1 MSCRTRLGCAATRTA
16 SRRAE
21 PVAPRRDRL
30 VAPRRASLAAGA
42 VAAALL
48 LLPGCT
54 STEEENKLISHQVS
68 SKAFYDSG
76 EFARAE
82 DQCRRGLAIDEGHE
96 NLRLTLGFA
105 LLRQG
110 TPKKLEESIEVFDG
124 MGGLFGR
131 DDWRVDMGLGIACQQ
146 LAHLQAAAIDPKAP
160 AKPETTERIAALR
173 DRSRDALE
181 RAAKRAGANGK
192 GEGAKDNAPADIP
205 YHLALLDLDEHAL
218 EPFFTHAGL
227 ALSKLEEQDKV
238 FGAQLSQP
246 MGESERNRTAKEREL
261 NARRGQLLCRESAI
275 RAFEQGDAT
284 AAAAAMERL
293 EKFGALDRGDYFSRA
308 RIREQLGKDE
318 EAVRDYE
325 KFIGLSTTQL
335 DDTVGKAVTALTR
348 LRSRLAEKRT
358 ATPPGGP

>member
-1 MSCRTRLGCAATRTA
+1 M
-16 SRRAE
+16 
-21 PVAPRRDRL
+21 
-30 VAPRRASLAAGA
+30 
-42 VAAALL
+42 
-48 LLPGCT
+48 

-68 SKAFYDSG
+68 SKAYYDSG
-76 EFARAE
+76 DFARAE
-82 DQCRRGLAIDEGHE
+82 DQCRRGLAIDEDHE

-110 TPKKLEESIEVFDG
+110 TPRKLQEAIEVFDG
-124 MGGLFGR
+124 MDGLFGGG

-146 LAHLQAAAIDPKAP
+146 LAHLQGMAP
-160 AKPETTERIAALR
+160 ADSKEAAKPEAIAKLR
-173 DRSRDALE
+173 DRSRAALE
-181 RAAKRAGANGK
+181 RAAEGSAAK
-192 GEGAKDNAPADIP
+192 GNTTGAKDNTPADIP
-205 YHLALLDLDEHAL
+205 YHLALLDLDEQAGA
-218 EPFFTHAGL
+218 PFFAHAGL
-227 ALSKLEEQDKV
+227 ALAKLEEQDKV

-261 NARRGQLLCRESAI
+261 NARRGQLLCREMAI
-275 RAFEQGDAT
+275 RSFDQQDNA

-293 EKFGALDRGDYFSRA
+293 EKFGELDRGDYFSRA

-335 DDTVGKAVTALTR
+335 DDAVGKAVTALTR

>member
-1 MSCRTRLGCAATRTA
+1 MAG
-16 SRRAE
+16 
-21 PVAPRRDRL
+21 
-30 VAPRRASLAAGA
+30 APRRAPF
-42 VAAALL
+42 AAAAAFAALA
-48 LLPGCT
+48 LLPGCM

-82 DQCRRGLAIDEGHE
+82 DQCRRGLAVDEDHE

-110 TPKKLEESIEVFDG
+110 TPPKLKESIEVFEDL
-124 MGGLFGR
+124 GGLFGG

-146 LAHLQAAAIDPKAP
+146 LAHLQATAP
-160 AKPETTERIAALR
+160 ADSRESAKPEAIADLR
-173 DRSRDALE
+173 EKSRDALE
-181 RAAKRAGANGK
+181 RAAERSGSGAK
-192 GEGAKDNAPADIP
+192 GENQKDNTPADIP
-205 YHLALLDLDEHAL
+205 YHLALLDLDEEATG
-218 EPFFTHAGL
+218 PFFAHAAL

-261 NARRGQLLCRESAI
+261 NARRGQRLCRELAI
-275 RAFEQGDAT
+275 RAFQEGDHAG
-284 AAAAAMERL
+284 AAAAMEQL
-293 EKFGALDRGDYFSRA
+293 EKFGELDRGDYFSRA
-308 RIREQLGKDE
+308 RIREELGKDE

-335 DDTVGKAVTALTR
+335 DDAVGKAVTALTR

-358 ATPPGGP
+358 AQPPGGP

>member
-1 MSCRTRLGCAATRTA
+1 MSCRTRLGCAATRIA

-21 PVAPRRDRL
+21 PG
-30 VAPRRASLAAGA
+30 APRRAPRLASRLAPLAAGA
-42 VAAALL
+42 VAVALL

-68 SKAFYDSG
+68 SKAYYDSG
-76 EFARAE
+76 DFARAE
-82 DQCRRGLAIDEGHE
+82 DQCRRGLAIDEDHE

-110 TPKKLEESIEVFDG
+110 TPKKLAESIEIFDG
-124 MGGLFGR
+124 MGGLFGG

-146 LAHLQAAAIDPKAP
+146 LAHLQAVAP
-160 AKPETTERIAALR
+160 ADSKESAKPEAIAKLR

-181 RAAKRAGANGK
+181 RAAERSGSKGK
-192 GEGAKDNAPADIP
+192 VSSEKDNTPADVP
-205 YHLALLDLDEHAL
+205 YHLALLDLDEHATA
-218 EPFFTHAGL
+218 PFFAHAGL
-227 ALSKLEEQDKV
+227 ALAKLEEQDKV

-261 NARRGQLLCRESAI
+261 NAKRGQRLCREMAI
-275 RAFEQGDAT
+275 RSFEQGDNV
-284 AAAAAMERL
+284 AASAAMDRL
-293 EKFGALDRGDYFSRA
+293 EKFGELDRGDYFSRA

-325 KFIGLSTTQL
+325 KFIGLSATQL
-335 DDTVGKAVTALTR
+335 DDAVGKAVTALTR